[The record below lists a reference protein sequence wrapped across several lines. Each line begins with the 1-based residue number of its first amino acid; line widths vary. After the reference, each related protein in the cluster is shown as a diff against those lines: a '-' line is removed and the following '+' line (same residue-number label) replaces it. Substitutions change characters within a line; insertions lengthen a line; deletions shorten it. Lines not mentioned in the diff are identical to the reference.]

1 MAFLWPQTAK
11 AKAKVGTTII
21 VLYLASPCQI
31 KYNVAAPR
39 TPAKTLHLR
48 ECACLIE
55 VSKIT
60 FLSFVKGKR

>member
-1 MAFLWPQTAK
+1 
-11 AKAKVGTTII
+11 VGTTII